1 MEGSSL
7 SETNNGSQPT
17 SNDIFQTLIDH
28 HSRLK
33 YFLPGSEAPTDA
45 AHVPHPYNR
54 PSYDQMYMAIAE
66 IVALRSTCLR
76 GRVGAVIT
84 KDTRIISIGYNGAPS
99 KIGQCDQYG
108 CIIDSEKGGC
118 IRTIHAEQNA
128 IAYASRIGIPI
139 ENAAIY
145 VTVSPC
151 IDCAKLIIASG
162 IKRLV
167 YLQEYRNSY
176 ALEYLELSGL
186 EVEQL
191 NYGLSA
197 IYNEYCGQ
205 EASECQ

>member
-7 SETNNGSQPT
+7 SETNNGSNLAC
-17 SNDIFQTLIDH
+17 NDIFQTLIDH
-28 HSRLK
+28 HSRLG
-33 YFLPGSEAPTDA
+33 YFLPDA
-45 AHVPHPYNR
+45 ETAKEGKSAILPFQR
-54 PSYDQMYMAIAE
+54 PSFDQMYMAIAE

-139 ENAAIY
+139 ENATIY

-197 IYNEYCGQ
+197 IYNDYCGQ